1 MRTRR
6 RPATS
11 IVALLALLIA
21 IGGACS
27 DDEGGGGRTQS
38 AVQALLAAAPGKTID
53 AGSARIAVD
62 AAVQGRTRGTFAG
75 EGMFAFETEKG
86 RLELDLGPLGLAGA
100 SNTEVL
106 LDGNIV
112 YLKLGAALPGL
123 GQRPWVRIDL
133 ATLTDGQG
141 DGIEALRQL
150 RANDPRAVI
159 NELRG
164 ATGDAEKL
172 GTESVRGAETTRYR
186 TTVDLDKAAAD
197 SPASVRADLAEVA
210 RQLGTS
216 ELAME
221 AWLDDEGRI
230 RRLQY
235 SIDLAELDEEAP
247 AKGTGTGTV
256 VATLELFDFGTEVA
270 VVLPPEDQ
278 TTDLAQLLGGV
289 R

>member
-1 MRTRR
+1 MT
-6 RPATS
+6 
-11 IVALLALLIA
+11 IVALVATLVAFT
-21 IGGACS
+21 GACS
-27 DDEGGGGRTQS
+27 DDEGGGAGTPS
-38 AVQALLAAAPGKTID
+38 AVQALLAAAPGATIE
-53 AGSARIAVD
+53 AGSARIAID
-62 AAVQGRTRGTFAG
+62 AAVQGQTRGTFAG
-75 EGMFAFETEKG
+75 EGAFAFKTEKG

-100 SNTEVL
+100 SETEVL
-106 LDGNIV
+106 LDGDVV

-133 ATLTDGQG
+133 GTLTGGQG

-172 GTESVRGAETTRYR
+172 GTEAVRGTDTTHYR
-186 TTVDLDKAAAD
+186 ATVDLDKAAAA
-197 SPASVRADLAEVA
+197 SPASVRDDLAEVA

-216 ELAME
+216 KLAME
-221 AWLDDEGRI
+221 AWLDDGGRI

-235 SIDLAELDEEAP
+235 TIDLAELDEEAP
-247 AKGTGTGTV
+247 AKGNGTGTV
-256 VATLELFDFGTEVA
+256 VATLELFDFGTDVA
-270 VVLPPEDQ
+270 VELPAEDQ
-278 TTDLAQLLGGV
+278 TTDLAQLLGGA